1 MTGSVFIQVMRRSWW
16 PILLW
21 GGSAAVLAFFVVIII
36 PSVDMLNKM
45 ADLWKSF
52 PPQLLE
58 MFGGED
64 VKFLVTPEGYLSVNL
79 FSWILL
85 LFAAYAIVAGLGVTA
100 NEEEQGTMDVLVSLP
115 IPRWRI
121 LLEKV
126 LAYSLIV
133 IAMIVLTWLGLV
145 IGVAVTPAMAFNPA
159 RLAES
164 TFNMIP
170 GTLFILAFTVLM
182 GTLFRRRN
190 TAASV
195 AAAYLIFGYFVDLL
209 GRAAKGSFMD
219 KLRALSFYTYHDN
232 PTVMMNGLVW
242 GNVIGL
248 LVVAV
253 VMVVIAAW
261 VFEQRDVGV

>member
-21 GGSAAVLAFFVVIII
+21 GGSAAVMAFFVVIII
-36 PSVDMLNKM
+36 PSVEMLNKM

-85 LFAAYAIVAGLGVTA
+85 VFAAYAIVAGLGVTA

-126 LAYSLIV
+126 LAYSLII
-133 IAMIVLTWLGLV
+133 IAMIVLTWVGLV
-145 IGVAVTPAMAFNPA
+145 IGVAVTPAMAFDPT
-159 RLAES
+159 RLAEG
-164 TFNMIP
+164 TLNMIP
-170 GTLFILAFTVLM
+170 GTLFILALTVLM

-190 TAASV
+190 TAASI
-195 AAAYLIFGYFVDLL
+195 AAAYLVFGYFVDLI
-209 GRAAKGSFMD
+209 GRAAQGSFID
-219 KLRALSFYTYHDN
+219 KLRAISFYTYHDN
-232 PTVMMNGLVW
+232 PTVMMHGLVW

-248 LVVAV
+248 LVAAV
-253 VMVVIAAW
+253 VMIGLAAW
-261 VFEQRDVGV
+261 AFEQRDVGV

>member
-21 GGSAAVLAFFVVIII
+21 GGSAAAMAFLVVIIV
-36 PSVDMLNKM
+36 PNVEALTQMADMLK
-45 ADLWKSF
+45 AF

-64 VKFLVTPEGYLSVNL
+64 VKFLATPEGYLSVNL

-85 LFAAYAIVAGLGVTA
+85 VFAAYAVVAGLGVTA

-126 LAYSLIV
+126 LAYSLII
-133 IAMIVLTWLGLV
+133 IAMIVLTWLGLA
-145 IGVAVTPAMAFNPA
+145 IGVTMTPAMAFNPT
-159 RLAES
+159 RLAEG
-164 TFNMIP
+164 TLNMIP

-182 GTLFRRRN
+182 GTLARRRN
-190 TAASV
+190 TAAGI
-195 AAAYLIFGYFVDLL
+195 AGGYLVFSYVIDLL
-209 GRAAKGSFMD
+209 GRAAKGSFVD
-219 KLRALSFYTYHDN
+219 KLRIISFYAYHDN
-232 PTVMMNGLVW
+232 PTVMMKGLVW

-248 LVVAV
+248 LVAAV
-253 VMVVIAAW
+253 VMIGIAAW
-261 VFEQRDVGV
+261 AFEQRDVGV